1 MYKKLMLTKLWM
13 LRSPEDDKGGGE
25 KTPPVEKK
33 LEDEEAFK
41 ILKSEVES
49 LKKELDGSKEENKTL
64 KSELDQTKKDLKDTR
79 DAYKEMF
86 GDKGKTP
93 EEDKDKK
100 APSLDILK
108 AVAECELYK

>member
-13 LRSPEDDKGGGE
+13 LRSPEDDKGGE
-25 KTPPVEKK
+25 PKPPVEKK

-41 ILKSEVES
+41 ILKSEVET
-49 LKKELDGSKEENKTL
+49 LKKELGESKEENKTL
-64 KSELDQTKKDLKDTR
+64 KTELDQTKQDLKDTR

-93 EEDKDKK
+93 EDEKDKK
-100 APSLDILK
+100 APSEDILE
-108 AVAECELYK
+108 AVAKCELYK